1 MATLNSSEAR
11 SNPPGGENAAS
22 NAVMRLSEE
31 PRSPLIKSSGE
42 DEESLLPPL
51 PSVEQMQRDV
61 ANVTCELQQAFF
73 QIHNP
78 GCTQGNEMGNK
89 QATFSSETD
98 CSGIE
103 EPQGDSTEDPLHR
116 TQEETVC
123 EELIING
130 KKYRHTFQKR
140 VVLESQKTREIFML
154 PASGETEF
162 IENGG
167 LEEKY
172 VSSNFDKYNRAFEE
186 NGARLDL
193 RVQNQEGGF
202 SPRLVIA
209 AQGESPP
216 RGTCLSPIKAKPR
229 EMCSPSVNSA
239 TTLMS
244 ESESGTTSA
253 TPLVISHMYH
263 FGHWDKTASILD
275 PRLPARLIAPYEASG
290 PEDDSIFCVTPAE
303 WHHSDITYGNEA
315 AGATGTTAK
324 ARIVACLQKFTQ
336 RSAQT
341 GKQLYRSTYV
351 QHTKIARWRSSE
363 KRGEISP
370 SCAITNEQSDVS
382 RAPTKLLEN
391 PPHFC
396 ITPASHS
403 CAWNLKLKACDI
415 LVVALVCSPNVLVCR
430 SVANVSEVWK
440 QVARS
445 PLGGEEEAV
454 ISFPPLCLC
463 SYDRLQLLQSLC
475 PAAAA
480 AIMVLGRQMPEMR
493 GNSCTSPPSQL
504 PRLMSTVT
512 ADAWC
517 PRALMIMDSTEESLL
532 FAMPDGFEIE
542 STPRKQ
548 NCLLRGGTLD
558 GLLVYALKIFRQK
571 ESDTYESLIPNIFMR
586 LYPTFT
592 IANEVVSRLI
602 QRYLAFVP
610 IEPGGLGCIS
620 EKGDAVESEREWDEA
635 INTLRFL
642 LKLLTR
648 TERVLYDN
656 KLENKI
662 VWFAQLLKMDAGL
675 VRSRSPRQNFS
686 EVTLSNIKNGSSV
699 KPAKQ
704 KNAISN
710 ELTRIAESL
719 LDLVSATVG
728 ERRVTGEARN
738 GQLVKDKVDSEI
750 NFCACTC
757 YQRLVQFLRF
767 KVNVLAEQITSMEEA
782 CFDGIQLYELI
793 NIKDLEGGNTP
804 TLSRCIQHFND
815 LNFMVKCL
823 IHIAKELGE
832 PLSKVQSICGEC
844 DTCIDTTHQVTTLDY
859 LCPLCGLQ
867 REALIQQ
874 RLMED
879 NLQGVSR
886 KFVESR
892 GVGLMGYLCLSPIS
906 HSLPLRV
913 KRSNVLLENTL
924 IHLCD
929 LAQELKKMNNFS
941 SFLAVILGLQN
952 APTQIVSKR
961 LKLRLTKLGA
971 YMLPPSF
978 SAYRHDLE
986 TAKMP
991 CLPYLG
997 LVFQQLIHLDN
1008 GNVLFL
1014 SRTSGGQ
1021 ETANNGLITGDEVDA
1036 NKVVNFWRCW
1046 KHYLI
1051 LGYFMKRTDQDMLE
1065 KDEKASYEIE
1075 PDTEIQSYLKSFK
1088 LYSTQLRRHVDT
1100 TASEQ
1105 SSLRRNRRKQRTKSV

>member
-1 MATLNSSEAR
+1 MATLNSSKAR

-22 NAVMRLSEE
+22 NAAVRLSEE
-31 PRSPLIKSSGE
+31 PRSSLIKSNGGG
-42 DEESLLPPL
+42 EESLLPPL

-61 ANVTCELQQAFF
+61 ANVTCELQQTFF
-73 QIHNP
+73 QIYNP
-78 GCTQGNEMGNK
+78 KCTQGNEMGNK
-89 QATFSSETD
+89 KATFSSETD
-98 CSGIE
+98 CSPIK

-154 PASGETEF
+154 PASGETEYL
-162 IENGG
+162 ENGG

-202 SPRLVIA
+202 SPRLIIA

-216 RGTCLSPIKAKPR
+216 RGTCLSPSKAKPR
-229 EMCSPSVNSA
+229 EICSPSVHSA

-244 ESESGTTSA
+244 ESESGTTSV

-275 PRLPARLIAPYEASG
+275 PRLPARLGAPYEASG

-351 QHTKIARWRSSE
+351 QHTKIARWMVTL
-363 KRGEISP
+363 I
-370 SCAITNEQSDVS
+370 
-382 RAPTKLLEN
+382 
-391 PPHFC
+391 
-396 ITPASHS
+396 
-403 CAWNLKLKACDI
+403 
-415 LVVALVCSPNVLVCR
+415 CSPNVFVCH

-463 SYDRLQLLQSLC
+463 SYDRLQLLQALC

-480 AIMVLGRQMPEMR
+480 AIMILGRQMPEMR
-493 GNSCTSPPSQL
+493 SNSCTSPPSQL
-504 PRLMSTVT
+504 PRLMPTVT

-517 PRALMIMDSTEESLL
+517 PRALMVMDSTEESLL

-542 STPRKQ
+542 STPKKQ

-620 EKGDAVESEREWDEA
+620 EKGDVVKSGREWDEA
-635 INTLRFL
+635 INTLKFL
-642 LKLLTR
+642 LKLVSDTDCEKNIFFLPTFHISFSPISLFHFFKLTR
-648 TERVLYDN
+648 TERVLYDT

-675 VRSRSPRQNFS
+675 VRSRSSRQNCS
-686 EVTLSNIKNGSSV
+686 EVTLSNTKNGSSV
-699 KPAKQ
+699 KPTKQ

-710 ELTRIAESL
+710 ELTRITESL
-719 LDLVSATVG
+719 LDLVSAAVG
-728 ERRVTGEARN
+728 GRRVTEEARN

-750 NFCACTC
+750 NLCACTC
-757 YQRLVQFLRF
+757 YQRLIQFLRF

-793 NIKDLEGGNTP
+793 NIKELEGGNTP

-844 DTCIDTTHQVTTLDY
+844 ETCIDSTHQVTTLDY

-892 GVGLMGYLCLSPIS
+892 GAGLRGYLCLSPIS

-961 LKLRLTKLGA
+961 LKLVRRRLTKLGA

-1021 ETANNGLITGDEVDA
+1021 ETATSPANNGLITGDEVDA
-1036 NKVVNFWRCW
+1036 NKIVNFWRCW

-1065 KDEKASYEIE
+1065 KDEKGSYEIE
-1075 PDTEIQSYLKSFK
+1075 PDMEIQSYLTSFK
-1088 LYSTQLRRHVDT
+1088 LYSTQLRRQVDT

-1105 SSLRRNRRKQRTKSV
+1105 SPLRCNRRKQRTKSVNFHTLP

>member
-1 MATLNSSEAR
+1 MSHPRGGPVNSRSTEPVNSFSHTMATLNISEAGSSPTGGGGGNAT
-11 SNPPGGENAAS
+11 SNV
-22 NAVMRLSEE
+22 AVRLSEDV
-31 PRSPLIKSSGE
+31 RSPLIKSSGG
-42 DEESLLPPL
+42 DEESFLPPL
-51 PSVEQMQRDV
+51 PSVEQMRRDV
-61 ANVTCELQQAFF
+61 ANATCELQQAFF
-73 QIHNP
+73 QTHNP
-78 GCTQGNEMGNK
+78 KYTQDNEMGNK
-89 QATFSSETD
+89 QFSEATFSSE
-98 CSGIE
+98 SGGSEIKE
-103 EPQGDSTEDPLHR
+103 TQGNSTEDPLHR

-154 PASGETEF
+154 PAGGETEYT
-162 IENGG
+162 ENGG
-167 LEEKY
+167 LQEKY
-172 VSSNFDKYNRAFEE
+172 VSSNFDQYNRAFEE
-186 NGARLDL
+186 SGARLDL

-216 RGTCLSPIKAKPR
+216 RGMRPNPSNAKPQ
-229 EMCSPSVNSA
+229 ETCSPTADSA

-244 ESESGTTSA
+244 DSESGTTPA

-275 PRLPARLIAPYEASG
+275 PRLPARLGAPYGVSG
-290 PEDDSIFCVTPAE
+290 LEDDSIFCVTPAE
-303 WHHSDITYGNEA
+303 WHHSDITYGHEA
-315 AGATGTTAK
+315 VGATGTTAK

-370 SCAITNEQSDVS
+370 SCAIKNEQSDVS
-382 RAPTKLLEN
+382 RTSTQVMEN
-391 PPHFC
+391 PPHF
-396 ITPASHS
+396 
-403 CAWNLKLKACDI
+403 
-415 LVVALVCSPNVLVCR
+415 
-430 SVANVSEVWK
+430 VANVSEVWK

-445 PLGGEEEAV
+445 PLGGEEEA

-480 AIMVLGRQMPEMR
+480 AIMILGRQMPEMR
-493 GNSCTSPPSQL
+493 SNSCVTPPSQL

-532 FAMPDGFEIE
+532 FSMPDGFEIE

-558 GLLVYALKIFRQK
+558 GLLVYALKIFRQNK
-571 ESDTYESLIPNIFMR
+571 SDTYESLIPNIFMR

-610 IEPGGLGCIS
+610 IEPGGLGCIT
-620 EKGDAVESEREWDEA
+620 EKGDAAESGREWNEA
-635 INTLRFL
+635 INTLKFL

-648 TERVLYDN
+648 TERVLYDA
-656 KLENKI
+656 KLESKI
-662 VWFAQLLKMDAGL
+662 VRFAQLLKMDARL
-675 VRSRSPRQNFS
+675 VGGRSSRQNIS
-686 EVTLSNIKNGSSV
+686 VNDCEEAKDNDDGGEKEAILSNISNGFLV
-699 KPAKQ
+699 KSAKQ
-704 KNAISN
+704 KITTSN
-710 ELTRIAESL
+710 ELTRISESL
-719 LDLVSATVG
+719 LDLVPAAVG
-728 ERRVTGEARN
+728 GRRVSEEAKN
-738 GQLVKDKVDSEI
+738 AQLVKDKGDSEV
-750 NFCACTC
+750 NFLTCTC
-757 YQRLVQFLRF
+757 YQRLSQFLRF
-767 KVNVLAEQITSMEEA
+767 KVTVLAEQITSMEEV

-793 NIKDLEGGNTP
+793 NIKDLEKGNTP
-804 TLSRCIQHFND
+804 TLSRCVQHFND
-815 LNFMVKCL
+815 LNSLVKCL
-823 IHIAKELGE
+823 TRIANELGE
-832 PLSKVQSICGEC
+832 PLSKVQSVCAGSIN
-844 DTCIDTTHQVTTLDY
+844 TTTPYGGQFARNVKKVRGISRRWSKGL
-859 LCPLCGLQ
+859 PLPFSY
-867 REALIQQ
+867 ITFP
-874 RLMED
+874 
-879 NLQGVSR
+879 S
-886 KFVESR
+886 VESEKKQCPAGKYSR
-892 GVGLMGYLCLSPIS
+892 ASM
-906 HSLPLRV
+906 
-913 KRSNVLLENTL
+913 RSGAG
-924 IHLCD
+924 
-929 LAQELKKMNNFS
+929 AQKMNNFS

-952 APTQIVSKR
+952 APTRSVSKR

-978 SAYRHDLE
+978 SAYRRDLE
-986 TAKMP
+986 AAKMP

-1014 SRTSGGQ
+1014 SSTPGGQ
-1021 ETANNGLITGDEVDA
+1021 ETSTSPANHGLITGDEADA
-1036 NKVVNFWRCW
+1036 NKIVNFWRCW

-1065 KDEKASYEIE
+1065 KDEKGSYEIE
-1075 PDTEIQSYLKSFK
+1075 PDTETQSYLKSFK
-1088 LYSTQLRRHVDT
+1088 VYSTQLRRQVDT
-1100 TASEQ
+1100 TASDR
-1105 SSLRRNRRKQRTKSV
+1105 SSLQCNRRKQRTKSMNFHTLP